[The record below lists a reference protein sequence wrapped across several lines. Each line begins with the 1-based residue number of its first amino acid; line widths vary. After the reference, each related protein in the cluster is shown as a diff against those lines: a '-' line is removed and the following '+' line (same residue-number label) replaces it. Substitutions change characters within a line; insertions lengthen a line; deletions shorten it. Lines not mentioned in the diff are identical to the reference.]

1 MFYFYINFNFSGK
14 IPNTEINNYITMK
27 NKVAKGVL
35 LLCSISFIMACNTK
49 KAEPVAIDKEQI
61 KKEIQAKEDEFA
73 ATYNAGEMKNI
84 GYYAEDATTFY
95 QNKAPLVGREAIVE
109 FLRTDLASNT
119 NKISFTTNE
128 VFVSSDGILV
138 VEVGSYKVVDSTNT
152 AINTGN
158 YMSLFEKRNG
168 NYYCLRDMS
177 ASDMP
182 LE

>member
-1 MFYFYINFNFSGK
+1 
-14 IPNTEINNYITMK
+14 MK

-35 LLCSISFIMACNTK
+35 LFCSISFIMACNTK
-49 KAEPVAIDKEQI
+49 KAEPVAIDKELI

-138 VEVGSYKVVDSTNT
+138 LKLALIKLLTLP
-152 AINTGN
+152 I
-158 YMSLFEKRNG
+158 L
-168 NYYCLRDMS
+168 
-177 ASDMP
+177 P
-182 LE
+182 LILEII